1 MASGYRRKRFYPT
14 SQRILVHLS
23 GTPGTYGPSVLPTLT
38 QEGIGSAIRS
48 GRSTATKWALR
59 MEASGLLRG
68 ERAHV
73 PGHRVRKTVYR
84 LTEAGWEEA
93 RRLRRL
99 LDSHVVHVT
108 APGMGDVPMRVTEVP
123 RLFPDLIDI
132 TSTVCLVREG
142 RLDLRPLA
150 RDRKAALPPLLWGE
164 TLRRTDRVFGRQDE
178 VRSLAAWV
186 VSRTPILAVVGLAG
200 IGKSVLVASW
210 IQRHR
215 PRPFVFWTELEEGT
229 TPTAL
234 LAEFAQFLARLGRR
248 TLLGALAED
257 RLSDPAFLTR
267 LLSHEFHELP
277 VLAVLDNFHLAS
289 AAVAKLVSGPL
300 LAACRAT
307 RVRAVLISRTVPAIA
322 SGSSGRRPARAHVL
336 RIPGLDLESS
346 VSLLRA
352 KGLAADDVT
361 AMRIAESARGHPMVL
376 SLAAQTGSEVESATR
391 RYLEKEIWAAL
402 SPAERQVLETSCAFR
417 RFAPLEALKAIDGA
431 DDSVLASLESKNLIE
446 PTLAEGYVVHDT
458 IREYVRALSGEDRR
472 RELPRIVAR
481 YFLNRADPRERIEGF
496 YHLVQAGDL
505 GEAADRL
512 SAEASSLVESAS
524 ARDLA
529 ALFAGGDAQRL
540 NPSTAGVVSEVLGD
554 GMRVSGHSVPA
565 IQQYLHAIR
574 AHEASGREEFVP
586 RVLHKIAA
594 IERQRNEYDKA
605 LGHLVEARARLL
617 QRPDP
622 AQLAEVLKELALI
635 EKIKGNFG
643 EARMSLN
650 AAVDLAT
657 ESSEAGVLSR
667 CLLVLGTLEAETASL
682 ERGLHHKM
690 ESLRIADRAGNVTEA
705 SRACISIGT
714 TLWEMGRLE
723 ESLTFEQRGLHL
735 ARLVGNLRLTGYGL
749 MDKAAVLVDLG
760 RFEEADS
767 VFQEAKSFFT
777 ILEERDSLALLAVAE
792 GQREMRMGRIASA
805 KRTWERAVDE
815 LRAVGDPGDLVRT
828 LRWVGGTYL
837 DLGELANGRSL
848 LLEALRHARALGN
861 PSIIAEIEGQ
871 MGSPRR
877 AAVDVP
883 VRSASEN

>member
-472 RELPRIVAR
+472 RELHRIVAR

-505 GEAADRL
+505 GEATERL
-512 SAEASSLVESAS
+512 AAEASSLVDSAS
-524 ARDLA
+524 ARELA
-529 ALFAGGDAQRL
+529 SLFAGIDSSRL
-540 NPSTAGVVSEVLGD
+540 SPSAACVIAEVLGD
-554 GMRVSGHSVPA
+554 GFRVSGHGKPA

-574 AHEASGREEFVP
+574 AFENTNRGEHTP
-586 RVLHKIAA
+586 RVLLKIAS
-594 IERQRNEYDKA
+594 IERNRNEYDKA

-617 QRPDP
+617 ERPNP

-635 EKIKGNFG
+635 ERIQG
-643 EARMSLN
+643 EYLSSRANVN
-650 AAVDLAT
+650 AAIDLAT
-657 ESSEAGVLSR
+657 EASDAGVLSR
-667 CLLVLGTLEAETASL
+667 ALLLLGTMEGDGGSYA
-682 ERGLHHKM
+682 RGLQHKQ
-690 ESLRIADRAGNVTEA
+690 ESLRIAERAGNLTETA
-705 SRACISIGT
+705 RACISMGA

-723 ESLTFEQRGLHL
+723 ESLRYEERGLAL
-735 ARLVGNLRLTGYGL
+735 ARLVGNIRLMSYAMMNGGSI
-749 MDKAAVLVDLG
+749 LVDLG
-760 RFEEADS
+760 RYKEAE
-767 VFQEAKSFFT
+767 VFLQEAKTLFKF
-777 ILEERDSLALLAVAE
+777 LEEKDALAMLLLTE
-792 GQREMRMGRIASA
+792 GQWLLGMGREAA
-805 KRTWERAVDE
+805 ARRTWSSVIET
-815 LRAVGDPGDLVRT
+815 LRSIGDPRDLIRA
-828 LRWVGGTYL
+828 LRWVGGALL
-837 DLGELANGRSL
+837 DLGDRETGLPL
-848 LLEALRHARALGN
+848 LKEALEVARRTGVGPIVAELQMQLG
-861 PSIIAEIEGQ
+861 
-871 MGSPRR
+871 
-877 AAVDVP
+877 AVDGDASSARPRP
-883 VRSASEN
+883 VH